1 MSTLSR
7 RTRFY
12 RRLRIGLGS
21 DGYRSFALEYLSDA
35 HEDTLQQLPDDVYRL
50 IYSWVSTAPGI
61 RELVDTHAARL
72 LRRLWKTESVTERTR
87 RLFDPWLE
95 TQQPAHRRLARARLR
110 RRLNPQPADTEADV
124 AVPAVAADR
133 SNTAD
138 LMEALRRAL
147 DGAGRVH
154 PARLMVILAN

>member
-1 MSTLSR
+1 M
-7 RTRFY
+7 
-12 RRLRIGLGS
+12 
-21 DGYRSFALEYLSDA
+21 
-35 HEDTLQQLPDDVYRL
+35 
-50 IYSWVSTAPGI
+50 
-61 RELVDTHAARL
+61 
-72 LRRLWKTESVTERTR
+72 
-87 RLFDPWLE
+87 
-95 TQQPAHRRLARARLR
+95 R